1 MQYLQQALERRP
13 SWPEA
18 RVKLARALLSSDR
31 LEAALRQLNKV
42 VEADPENADAH
53 YQLGR
58 AWTKKGRPDQAR
70 RHFALF
76 EKLRQ
81 P

>member
-1 MQYLQQALERRP
+1 MQYLQRALERRP

-18 RVKLARALLSSDR
+18 RVKLARDFLSSDR
-31 LEAALRQLNKV
+31 LEEALRQLNQV

-53 YQLGR
+53 YLLDR
-58 AWTKKGRPDQAR
+58 AWTKMGQPDQAR